1 MGCRMT
7 RRSKPRSLRPQSGS
21 PNYKI
26 GAKVKRARLAASLKL
41 QELAQRS
48 KLSKALLSRIE
59 NDKTTPSISSLH
71 DIAAALGI
79 NLSWFFDEENQS
91 RSQVVLRPGERHVIE
106 YRTDGSTIENFVP
119 FGGSHLLQGFL
130 MVVAPGGKT
139 HGTLTHYGEE
149 VGYVLEGELEL
160 IISGKAH
167 RLKAG
172 DSFNF
177 RSEEPH
183 SHRNPGRTRTVV
195 IWINTPPTM

>member
-1 MGCRMT
+1 MARGMT
-7 RRSKPRSLRPQSGS
+7 RKSRPRSFRPGAGS
-21 PNYKI
+21 QDYKI
-26 GAKVKRARLAASLKL
+26 GAKVKRARLAANMKL
-41 QELAQRS
+41 QELAHRS
-48 KLSKALLSRIE
+48 SLSKALLSRIE

-71 DIAAALGI
+71 DIAVALGI
-79 NLSWFFDEENQS
+79 NLSWFFDDETQT

-130 MVVAPGGKT
+130 MIVEPGGKT
-139 HGTLTHYGEE
+139 QGTLTHYGEE
-149 VGYVLEGELEL
+149 VGYVLEGEFEL
-160 IISGKAH
+160 TISGKVH

-183 SHRNPGRTRTVV
+183 SHRNPGKTRAVV
-195 IWINTPPTM
+195 VWINTPPTM

>member
-1 MGCRMT
+1 MT
-7 RRSKPRSLRPQSGS
+7 RTSKPRSLRSQSGS
-21 PNYKI
+21 RNYKI

-41 QELAQRS
+41 QELAHRS

-71 DIAAALGI
+71 DIAVALGV
-79 NLSWFFDEENQS
+79 NLSWFFDENHARS
-91 RSQVVLRPGERHVIE
+91 RVVLRPGERHVIE

-130 MVVAPGGKT
+130 MVVEPGGKT
-139 HGTLTHYGEE
+139 QGTLTHYGEE

-160 IISGKAH
+160 IISGKPH

-172 DSFNF
+172 NSFNF

-183 SHRNPGRTRTVV
+183 SHRNPGRTRAVV

>member
-1 MGCRMT
+1 MGRGMKHG
-7 RRSKPRSLRPQSGS
+7 SKPRSSG
-21 PNYKI
+21 PKAGPPEYKI
-26 GAKVKRARLAASLKL
+26 GAKVRKARLAANLKL
-41 QELAQRS
+41 QDLADRCR
-48 KLSKALLSRIE
+48 LSKALLSRIE

-71 DIAAALGI
+71 DIAVALGI
-79 NLSWFFDEENQS
+79 NLSWFFDEERQA

-130 MVVAPGGKT
+130 MVVEPGGKT
-139 HGTLTHYGEE
+139 QGTLTHYGEE
-149 VGYVLEGELEL
+149 VGYVLEGEFEL
-160 IISGKAH
+160 TINGKAY

-183 SHRNPGRTRTVV
+183 SHRNPGKTRAVV